1 MVAVEG
7 DGREGEAACVIASSA
22 DHADHRKET
31 VPVLSYPNP
40 LQPWPHLSLL
50 GGINSF
56 YGAIR
61 LGFGRRLFVHDSET
75 DAKRAAACGQ
85 WSCEKCE

>member
-7 DGREGEAACVIASSA
+7 DGKEGEAARVIASSA
-22 DHADHRKET
+22 DHADQRIET

-50 GGINSF
+50 GGIDSF

-61 LGFGRRLFVHDSET
+61 LRFGRRLFVHDSET
-75 DAKRAAACGQ
+75 DAACGQ